1 MYIILY
7 IFFYGIK
14 IIRYI
19 LFAYMYQNHL
29 ILQVNKTIHQMSTYF
44 IMKKNIVTN
53 TFFKNDYRGIFLKVF
68 ATRESGETNKII
80 VTSSIN
86 YRTFVST

>member
-1 MYIILY
+1 
-7 IFFYGIK
+7 
-14 IIRYI
+14 
-19 LFAYMYQNHL
+19 
-29 ILQVNKTIHQMSTYF
+29 MSTYF